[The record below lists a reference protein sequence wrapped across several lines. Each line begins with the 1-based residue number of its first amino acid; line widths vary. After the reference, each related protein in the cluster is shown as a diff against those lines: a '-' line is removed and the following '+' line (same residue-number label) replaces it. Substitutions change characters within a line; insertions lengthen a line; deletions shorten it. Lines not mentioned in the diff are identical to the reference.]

1 MKIMDCCRKCDDNP
15 SVFIL
20 MHNSNWIVS
29 LCLECYRAYWESLGD
44 KEITEEEYIIA
55 KILGD

>member
-1 MKIMDCCRKCDDNP
+1 MDCCRKCDDNP